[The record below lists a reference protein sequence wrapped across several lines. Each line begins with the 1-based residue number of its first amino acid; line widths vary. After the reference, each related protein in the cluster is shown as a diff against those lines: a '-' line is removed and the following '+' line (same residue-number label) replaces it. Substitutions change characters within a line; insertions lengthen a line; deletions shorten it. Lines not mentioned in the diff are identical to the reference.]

1 VRGRFGKLIAAGS
14 SVYVL
19 FLLGIVL
26 CRATHLGGPWWV
38 RMAGDFLP
46 ILFLPLLVLAP
57 LVLILSRSRPARLL
71 LCLPVILFVL
81 LYGRLF
87 LPKPAAALS
96 DGDQTF
102 SVMSY
107 NVTRGD
113 PGVDTIL
120 SIIESENPDV
130 VALQEVS
137 PEVAEAVSS
146 LAPVYGYMAL
156 SPTPD
161 GYAGC
166 ALLSR
171 FPIVSDEA
179 FPLVEGMHLYQR
191 VVLDLQGQRV
201 HLLNV
206 HFQPPRLPLRRG
218 GSRVLVPVVYDTTTQ
233 DHELERLLVEL
244 ETLEGPAVV
253 VGDFNM
259 TDQSPGYGQLTRR
272 LGDSYGETGWGFGHT
287 FPDQEAR
294 SIPMPFPLLRI
305 DYIFHSRDIMANWSY
320 VGDRGGPNHRF
331 VVAGLSL
338 QGELR
343 GRH

>member
-1 VRGRFGKLIAAGS
+1 MRVRVGRVVAAGG

-19 FLLGIVL
+19 FLLGVAL
-26 CRATHLGGPWWV
+26 SRGTQLGQLWWV

-46 ILFLPLLVLAP
+46 FLFLPLMLLAP
-57 LVLILSRSRPARLL
+57 LVLILSGSRPARLL
-71 LCLPVILFVL
+71 LCVPLILFVF

-87 LPKPAAALS
+87 LPKPATALS

-113 PGVDTIL
+113 PGVDNIL
-120 SIIESENPDV
+120 SIIESENADV

-137 PEVAEAVSS
+137 PEVADALSS
-146 LAPVYGYMAL
+146 LAPVYGYMAVH
-156 SPTPD
+156 PTPD

-171 FPIVSDEA
+171 FPIISDEA

-206 HFQPPRLPLRRG
+206 HFQPPRLPLLRS
-218 GSRVLVPVVYDTTTQ
+218 GSRALLPAGYDTTIQ
-233 DHELERLLVEL
+233 DRELERLLGEL
-244 ETLEGPAVV
+244 ETLEGTAVV
-253 VGDFNM
+253 VGDLNM
-259 TDQSPGYGQLTRR
+259 TDQSPGYGELTAR
-272 LGDSYGETGWGFGHT
+272 LGDAYGETGWGFGHT
-287 FPDQEAR
+287 FPDGEAR
-294 SIPMPFPLLRI
+294 SIATPFPLLRI
-305 DYIFHSRDIMANWSY
+305 DYIFHSRDIRANWSY
-320 VGDRGGPNHRF
+320 VGDRGGPDHRF
-331 VVAGLSL
+331 LVAGLSL
-338 QGELR
+338 G
-343 GRH
+343 

>member
-1 VRGRFGKLIAAGS
+1 MRVRVGRVVAAGG

-19 FLLGIVL
+19 FLLGVVL
-26 CRATHLGGPWWV
+26 WRATHLGGLWWV
-38 RMAGDFLP
+38 RMASDFLP

-87 LPKPAAALS
+87 LPKPAAASS

-137 PEVAEAVSS
+137 PDVAEALSS

-156 SPTPD
+156 YPTPD

-171 FPIVSDEA
+171 YAIISDEA

-206 HFQPPRLPLRRG
+206 HFQPPRLPVRRG
-218 GSRVLVPVVYDTTTQ
+218 GSRVLIPAGYDTTTQ
-233 DHELERLLVEL
+233 DHELERLLGEL
-244 ETLEGPAVV
+244 DALEGPAVV
-253 VGDFNM
+253 VGDFNI

-272 LGDSYGETGWGFGHT
+272 LGDSYRETGWGFGHT
-287 FPDQEAR
+287 FPDGEAR
-294 SIPMPFPLLRI
+294 SIPTPFPFLRI
-305 DYIFHSRDIMANWSY
+305 DYIFHSRDITANWAY
-320 VGDRGGPNHRF
+320 VGDRGGPDHRF
-331 VVAGLSL
+331 LVAGLSL
-338 QGELR
+338 Q
-343 GRH
+343 